1 MKRVSSSS
9 SGLVADKKQ
18 RSSGDK
24 LCVALL
30 NGESVEVAYGEEEK
44 RMAFWEFLST
54 RLYPAFKGMMYWDAE
69 EVSLRGARFLY
80 NHKGPATVDMVGP
93 ETVVVGE
100 GQQFAFNYENRLL
113 KMGQIICDRSNY
125 VLHGVR
131 ELGLGGVAMADGHG
145 EYVGNAV
152 ERDSRVECCVCLD
165 ISPGWCGGN
174 GLTDFC
180 LGGCKHRFHRK
191 CVGALTKPECPL
203 CRQGFDFRDLVLFA
217 FFQSVG
223 APRRIPVPEAPPP
236 PRIPAQA
243 PPRIPAQAARS
254 AAEMRQASA
263 SAARAR
269 ARALAD
275 VP

>member
-1 MKRVSSSS
+1 MKRECGMNSSSDV
-9 SGLVADKKQ
+9 GVDKKP
-18 RSSGDK
+18 RSGDK
-24 LCVALL
+24 LVVAML
-30 NGESVEVAYGEEEK
+30 NRESVEIAYGEEEK
-44 RMAFWEFLST
+44 RMAFWEFLSK

-113 KMGQIICDRSNY
+113 RMGQIICDRSNY
-125 VLHGVR
+125 VVHGVL
-131 ELGLGGVAMADGHG
+131 ELGGPGAVLADGHG

-165 ISPGWCGGN
+165 ISPRWRGGN

-217 FFQSVG
+217 FFQSV
-223 APRRIPVPEAPPP
+223 APRRIPVPEA
-236 PRIPAQA
+236 
-243 PPRIPAQAARS
+243 PRIPAQAARS
-254 AAEMRQASA
+254 AAEMRLLASS
-263 SAARAR
+263 SAASRR
-269 ARALAD
+269 S
-275 VP
+275 